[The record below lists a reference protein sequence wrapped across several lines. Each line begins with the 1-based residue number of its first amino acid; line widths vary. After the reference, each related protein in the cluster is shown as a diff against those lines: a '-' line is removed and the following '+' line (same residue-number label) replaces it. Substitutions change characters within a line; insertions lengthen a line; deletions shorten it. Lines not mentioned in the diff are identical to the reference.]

1 MALPDSPYRR
11 TDRIPPTWDGTL
23 PFDSPGQRPPPLPP
37 KPRTNYL
44 LAHWRGELSLA
55 QSYWCNG
62 VLVGLG
68 LSVTQ
73 TTLLAWLNR
82 AHLSLTHLLIVVAS
96 YAVMRL
102 VVSVWQVVGI
112 LRAAAMSDS
121 RWAIVVN
128 ILMVLGI
135 LATIGTLPTEWAA
148 LQKIAAGAS
157 EQRRFSQYT
166 IAPDADGQ
174 SIVAKGTIGVD
185 YADAVADAFKA
196 HPSAHRLVLDSVG
209 GDVDN
214 GMQLHDFL
222 ASRPDITVEV
232 DHFCASACTLAFI
245 GASQRI
251 ASTHSSFGFHQM
263 RSMID
268 SRSSQAYVGELQEKY
283 KALLAQRGASPDF
296 IRLAFAKQGEE
307 VYSPHADEL
316 FANHIITGLRMDDRV
331 LNAEQ
336 WRQEQFLY
344 ALHMHEHTRRMG
356 DTMALIRQQ
365 WPPVYEAW
373 VRRDLRL
380 LDKPENDETDR
391 AYGVSMWT
399 ALHEARRAAMRTVTA
414 ERVRAFASARRDLL
428 LMISQRLSPDA
439 CGRYLNGTGFN
450 PGKQGDA
457 IFMAN
462 GDSYANLL
470 AGNDP
475 QRSIHVDWSLGA
487 RELSEARNAAARSV
501 PLRPGADFQAQS
513 CRQQTALLDNLL
525 ALPPLGSDMALRSL
539 FSQLQ

>member
-1 MALPDSPYRR
+1 MAFPDPPYRR
-11 TDRIPPTWDGTL
+11 TERVPPTWDGTL
-23 PFDSPGQRPPPLPP
+23 PLEPPGQRPPPLPR

-55 QSYWCNG
+55 QSYWCNN
-62 VLVGLG
+62 VLVSLG
-68 LSVTQ
+68 LALFQ
-73 TTLLAWLNR
+73 AMMLGWLNQ
-82 AHLSLTHLLIVVAS
+82 AHLSLSHLLIVVAS
-96 YAVMRL
+96 YAVIRL
-102 VVSVWQVVGI
+102 VVSVWQVIGT

-121 RWAIVVN
+121 RWAVVVN

-135 LATIGTLPTEWAA
+135 LATVGTLPTEWTA

-174 SIVAKGTIGVD
+174 AIVAKGTMGVG

-196 HPSAHRLVLDSVG
+196 HPSIQRLVLDSVG

-232 DHFCASACTLAFI
+232 DHVCASACTLAFI
-245 GASQRI
+245 GGSQRI

-268 SRSSQAYVGELQEKY
+268 SRASQAYVGTVQDKY
-283 KALLAQRGASPDF
+283 KSLLAQGGASPDF
-296 IRLAFAKQGEE
+296 IRLAFAKQGDE

-316 FANHIITGLRMDDRV
+316 FANHIITGLRVDDRV
-331 LNAEQ
+331 LTAGQ

-344 ALHMHEHTRRMG
+344 ALHMHAHTRRMG
-356 DTMALIRQQ
+356 DAMALIRQQ
-365 WPPVYEAW
+365 WPPIYDAW
-373 VRRDLRL
+373 IRRDLRL
-380 LDKPENDETDR
+380 LDKPEDGETDR

-399 ALHEARRAAMRTVTA
+399 ALHDARRSAMRTVTA
-414 ERVRAFASARRDLL
+414 DRVRAFATARRELL
-428 LMISQRLSPDA
+428 QMISQRLSPDA
-439 CGRYLNGTGFN
+439 CGRYLDGAGFDA
-450 PGKQGDA
+450 GKQADA

-470 AGNDP
+470 ADNDP
-475 QRSIHVDWSLGA
+475 KRIITVDWSLGA
-487 RELSEARNAAARSV
+487 RELSRARSAAAQSV
-501 PLRPGADFQAQS
+501 PVHPGTDFHAQS
-513 CRQQTALLDNLL
+513 CHQQIALLDDLL
-525 ALPPLGSDMALRSL
+525 ALPPLGSDMALRNL

>member
-1 MALPDSPYRR
+1 MALPDSPYHR
-11 TDRIPPTWDGTL
+11 TDRIPPTWDRTL
-23 PFDSPGQRPPPLPP
+23 PLDLPGQRPPTLPP
-37 KPRTNYL
+37 KARTNYL

-55 QSYWCNG
+55 QSYWCNS

-68 LSVTQ
+68 MNLMQSA
-73 TTLLAWLNR
+73 LLAWLNQ

-96 YAVMRL
+96 FAVARL
-102 VVSVWQVVGI
+102 AVSVWQVVGT

-135 LATIGTLPTEWAA
+135 LATIGTVPTEWAA

-166 IAPDADGQ
+166 IAPDAEGQ
-174 SIVAKGTIGVD
+174 AILAKGTIGVD
-185 YADAVADAFKA
+185 YADAVADAFKS
-196 HPSAHRLVLDSVG
+196 HPSIHRLVLDSVG

-232 DHFCASACTLAFI
+232 DHLCASACTLAFI
-245 GASQRI
+245 GGSQRI
-251 ASTHSSFGFHQM
+251 ASTHASLGFHQM

-268 SRSSQAYVGELQEKY
+268 SRASQAYVGELQEKY
-283 KALLAQRGASPDF
+283 KTLLTQRGASQDF
-296 IRLAFAKQGEE
+296 IRLAFAKQGDE

-331 LNAEQ
+331 LTAEQ
-336 WRQEQFLY
+336 WRKEQFLY
-344 ALHMHEHTRRMG
+344 GLHMHAHTRRMG
-356 DTMALIRQQ
+356 DAMALIRQQ
-365 WPPVYEAW
+365 WPPIYDAW

-380 LDKPENDETDR
+380 LDSPENADTDR
-391 AYGVSMWT
+391 AYGMSMWT
-399 ALHEARRAAMRTVTA
+399 ALHDARRAAMRTVTA
-414 ERVRAFASARRDLL
+414 DRVRAYATARRELL
-428 LMISQRLSPDA
+428 QMISQRLSPEA
-439 CGRYLNGTGFN
+439 CGRYLDGAGFDA
-450 PGKQGDA
+450 GKQADA

-462 GDSYANLL
+462 GESYANLL
-470 AGNDP
+470 ADNDP
-475 QRSIHVDWSLGA
+475 KRNIMVDWSLGA
-487 RELSEARNAAARSV
+487 RELSQARSAAALSV
-501 PLRPGADFQAQS
+501 PVRPGADFHAQS
-513 CRQQTALLDNLL
+513 CQRQVALLDDLL
-525 ALPPLGSDMALRSL
+525 AMPPLGSDMALRSL